1 MRRTGA
7 LLATILLLTGC
18 TTAAEQGAP
27 TSDQPAATPV
37 AASPTPTPTPT
48 PTPEP
53 STAVAVPD
61 VIGMSLAD
69 AQATLA
75 QVGLIGTA
83 STGGTV
89 VTGQQPAAGL
99 SVWAPQYV
107 ALTLDAPSPE
117 PAGPTPAPSRTYA
130 AYALDAA
137 IAGATPYLPAGADRA
152 QTAHLLTGICDLL
165 DTGASLDDVDATIAD
180 VGTPTARRSIIAAA
194 VGGLCPAYI
203 DAALDWMS

>member
-7 LLATILLLTGC
+7 LLATILLLGGC
-18 TTAAEQGAP
+18 ASAQPDATAASATTTP
-27 TSDQPAATPV
+27 TSTPSASATPSPAPSV
-37 AASPTPTPTPT
+37 AVT
-48 PTPEP
+48 
-53 STAVAVPD
+53 VPD
-61 VIGMSLAD
+61 VRGLSLAD
-69 AQATLA
+69 AQDALA

-83 STGGTV
+83 SSAGAI
-89 VTGQQPAAGL
+89 VTSQQPAAGL

-117 PAGPTPAPSRTYA
+117 PASPTPAPSRTYA

-152 QTAHLLTGICDLL
+152 QTAHLLTGICDML